1 MPAPMDVHD
10 AGGALLQQ
18 VLPSLSGLQVDVEQ
32 NDFAGY
38 SIKPFAPLC

>member
-10 AGGALLQQ
+10 AGGARLQQ
-18 VLPSLSGLQVDVEQ
+18 VLLSLSGLQVDVEQ